1 MARKN
6 KKKMVNGFIFPIPYT
21 GFAVLISTLALGYVW
36 LGCRCEFLGSEI
48 KTLEFEK
55 TFLNKKYLSEECKWT
70 RMKSPLNIERVL
82 KEHNIVM
89 TWPRQDQVVRI
100 YDSGAFPDMSIETA
114 DDVLGYAKLERGI
127 MND

>member
-1 MARKN
+1 
-6 KKKMVNGFIFPIPYT
+6 MVNGFIFPIPYA

-36 LGCRCEFLGSEI
+36 LGYRCEFLGSEI

-55 TFLNKKYLSEECKWT
+55 TFLNKKYLYEECKWI

-82 KEHNIVM
+82 KEHNIIM
-89 TWPRQDQVVRI
+89 IWPRMDQVVRI
-100 YDSGAFPDMSIETA
+100 YDSGAFPDISIERA
-114 DDVLGYAKLERGI
+114 DDVLAYAKPKRVI